1 MGTRL
6 DIGGISLGV
15 EQVGSGQPVVLFLH
29 GITANRRVWDPVVE
43 KLSHRFSCVAVD
55 QRGHG
60 LSDKPETGYSH
71 IEFSDD
77 IRKLAEYLSPA
88 SGVVVVGHSLG
99 ARNAIV
105 AAARFPAIVRGIVAI
120 DFVPFIEP
128 EVFDRL
134 EQRVIDG
141 GREFSSLEEV
151 QAYLRARYV
160 NIPDDAVARRATY
173 GYHTSASGG
182 LVPMAS
188 PVAMAETVGGLRAD
202 LEPYLAYV
210 DVPAVLVRG
219 AESTLVSEQAFAKA
233 CSVNDRVSSVVIDG
247 ADHYVPEEAPDEIA
261 HLVESFIDENIMFT
275 AKR

>member
-6 DIGGISLGV
+6 DIGGIYLGV
-15 EQVGSGQPVVLFLH
+15 EQAGNGQPVVVFLH
-29 GITANRRVWDPVVE
+29 GITANGRVWDPVVE
-43 KLSHRFSCVAVD
+43 KLSHRYSCVAVD

-60 LSDKPETGYSH
+60 VSDKPESGYSH

-77 IRKLAEYLSPA
+77 IRKLAEYLAPA
-88 SGVVVVGHSLG
+88 SGVVLVGHSLG

-128 EVFDRL
+128 AVFDGL

-141 GREFSSLEEV
+141 GREFASLDEVEE
-151 QAYLRARYV
+151 YLRARYV
-160 NIPDDAVARRATY
+160 NIPEDAVSRRATY
-173 GYHTSASGG
+173 GYQASISGG
-182 LVPMAS
+182 LIPLAS
-188 PVAMAETVGGLRAD
+188 PVAMAETVRGLRAD

-219 AESTLVSEQAFAKA
+219 AESTLVSEEAFAKA
-233 CSVNDRVSSVVIDG
+233 IAINDQVSSVVIHG

-261 HLVESFIDENIMFT
+261 HLVERFIDENILFT